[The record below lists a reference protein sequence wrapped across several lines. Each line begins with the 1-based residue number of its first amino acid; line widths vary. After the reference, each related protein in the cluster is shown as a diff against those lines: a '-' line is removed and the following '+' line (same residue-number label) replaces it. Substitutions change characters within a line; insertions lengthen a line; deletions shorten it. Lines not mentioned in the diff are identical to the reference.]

1 MLLFEKARQIGFSGI
16 GVSQRGDHAKRFVH
30 LDTKLRKAL
39 WSYWALDWANC
50 FSQGGFIVSYSKL
63 HQMWE
68 VITEK
73 DGIEVSYRWF
83 KTKEKAEAFCMGR
96 LYQTKIQQ

>member
-1 MLLFEKARQIGFSGI
+1 M
-16 GVSQRGDHAKRFVH
+16 
-30 LDTKLRKAL
+30 
-39 WSYWALDWANC
+39 DWANR
-50 FSQGGFIVSYSKL
+50 FSLSGLIISYSTL

-83 KTKEKAEAFCMGR
+83 PTNEKGGAFCYEQTCPGR
-96 LYQTKIQQ
+96 

>member
-1 MLLFEKARQIGFSGI
+1 M
-16 GVSQRGDHAKRFVH
+16 
-30 LDTKLRKAL
+30 
-39 WSYWALDWANC
+39 DWANR
-50 FSQGGFIVSYSKL
+50 FSLSGLIVSYNTF

-83 KTKEKAEAFCMGR
+83 GTKAKAEAFG
-96 LYQTKIQQ
+96 LKLISVSN

>member
-1 MLLFEKARQIGFSGI
+1 MDWSNRFS
-16 GVSQRGDHAKRFVH
+16 
-30 LDTKLRKAL
+30 L
-39 WSYWALDWANC
+39 
-50 FSQGGFIVSYSKL
+50 GGFIVSYSTL

-83 KTKEKAEAFCMGR
+83 GTKAKAEAFAMKKLVTAVDHNTKAVEQMVSLMRTNGGR
-96 LYQTKIQQ
+96 

>member
-1 MLLFEKARQIGFSGI
+1 MDWSNRFS
-16 GVSQRGDHAKRFVH
+16 
-30 LDTKLRKAL
+30 L
-39 WSYWALDWANC
+39 
-50 FSQGGFIVSYSKL
+50 GGFIVSYSTL

-83 KTKEKAEAFCMGR
+83 GTKAKAEAFAMKKTCHSRGS
-96 LYQTKIQQ
+96 QHESCGTDCQPTEDKWWKVIQ

>member
-1 MLLFEKARQIGFSGI
+1 M
-16 GVSQRGDHAKRFVH
+16 
-30 LDTKLRKAL
+30 
-39 WSYWALDWANC
+39 DWANR
-50 FSQGGFIVSYSKL
+50 FSLSGLIISYSTL

-83 KTKEKAEAFCMGR
+83 PTKKKAEAFS
-96 LYQTKIQQ
+96 LKLINLSASAPNT

>member
-1 MLLFEKARQIGFSGI
+1 MDWSNRFSLG
-16 GVSQRGDHAKRFVH
+16 
-30 LDTKLRKAL
+30 
-39 WSYWALDWANC
+39 C
-50 FSQGGFIVSYSKL
+50 FIVSYSTL

-83 KTKEKAEAFCMGR
+83 PSERKAEAFG
-96 LYQTKIQQ
+96 LKLINLSASVPNT